1 MRQLMKDS
9 GIEWIGKIPSDWNT
23 IALKRTVRLQT
34 GRTPTTTKP
43 FYFNGNVNWY
53 TPGDLTN
60 NICKT
65 AKRTIAIQ
73 ALADGEAVS
82 LPESAILVCCIG
94 GSIGKC
100 GYMGNAGSCNQQ
112 ITALIANDNV
122 SSKYIF
128 YCLLASGDD
137 FAKQALYTT
146 MPIATNSYLGSRS
159 IPLPSFREQVAIA
172 DYLDDICSKISN
184 IETLIKEQIDS
195 LEQYRRSVIHEA
207 VTRGLNPDTP
217 MKDSG
222 TVWLGQVPQ
231 SWTVTPVKYLASI
244 KDSMASR
251 KLTAQ
256 VEYLGMENIESWTGH
271 LVGLDSRPSEVSSSV
286 SGFSKS
292 SVLFGKLRPYLA
304 KVAKPDFDG
313 VCSTEL
319 LVLEP
324 KGINR
329 EYLFWSLLNQEL
341 IDMLTMQSSGVKMP
355 RVSWNQLGNAQI
367 AVPSGGEQCQIASYL
382 DRKCADIDSII
393 DVKKQQLETL
403 SEYKKSLIYEYVT
416 GKREVPA

>member
-1 MRQLMKDS
+1 
-9 GIEWIGKIPSDWNT
+9 
-23 IALKRTVRLQT
+23 
-34 GRTPTTTKP
+34 
-43 FYFNGNVNWY
+43 
-53 TPGDLTN
+53 
-60 NICKT
+60 
-65 AKRTIAIQ
+65 
-73 ALADGEAVS
+73 
-82 LPESAILVCCIG
+82 
-94 GSIGKC
+94 
-100 GYMGNAGSCNQQ
+100 
-112 ITALIANDNV
+112 
-122 SSKYIF
+122 
-128 YCLLASGDD
+128 
-137 FAKQALYTT
+137 
-146 MPIATNSYLGSRS
+146 
-159 IPLPSFREQVAIA
+159 
-172 DYLDDICSKISN
+172 
-184 IETLIKEQIDS
+184 
-195 LEQYRRSVIHEA
+195 
-207 VTRGLNPDTP
+207 

-382 DRKCADIDSII
+382 DRKCSDIDDVI
-393 DVKKQQLETL
+393 DAKRKQLETL
-403 SEYKKSLIYEYVT
+403 EQYKKSLIYEYVT